1 MNKKIHVGLVGLG
14 GRGSGLLS
22 ILVKMEDIVVTA
34 VSDAYEDRR
43 LNAVDKI
50 ESVTGNKPYSTDDYR
65 DILNRKDIDA
75 VIISTSWAD
84 HIKMAID
91 TMKAGKYAAIEV
103 GGAYSLDECWQ
114 LVKAYEET
122 GVPCMMLENCC
133 YGRNELMVLNMV
145 KKGVFGEVVHCQ
157 GGYRHDLRQEV
168 TEGRENRHYRLI
180 NYMHRNCE
188 NYPTHE
194 LGPIAKILNINQG
207 NRMLAL
213 TSIASKSRGLNDYIL
228 RNKGRQYD
236 LADYVFA
243 QGDVVTTTI
252 RCAHGETI
260 ALTLDT
266 TLPRAYSRG
275 FVVQGTKA
283 MYMEDN
289 NSLFI
294 DGVHNKYEFSWNEQW
309 NNMEKYR
316 EQYDH
321 PLWQDYKPG
330 SEDGHGGMDFLVL
343 SAFFD
348 SVKRQV
354 QTPVDVYDAAAW
366 MSITALSEQSISM
379 GGMPVAIPDFT
390 NGKWQNRNA
399 SPEGI
404 YCLDQVYEK

>member
-1 MNKKIHVGLVGLG
+1 MDKKIHVGLIGLG
-14 GRGSGLLS
+14 KRGVGLLS
-22 ILVKMEDIVVTA
+22 ILVKMEDVIVTA

-50 ESVTGNKPYSTDDYR
+50 VSFTGSKPYYSDNYK

-75 VIISTSWAD
+75 VIVSTSWAD
-84 HIKMAID
+84 HINIVID
-91 TMKAGKYAAIEV
+91 SMKAGKYVAFEV
-103 GGAYSLDECWQ
+103 GGAYSEDECWQ

-122 GVPCMMLENCC
+122 GIPCMMLENCC
-133 YGRNELMVLNMV
+133 YGRNELMVSNMV
-145 KKGVFGEVVHCQ
+145 RKGVFGEIVHCR
-157 GGYRHDLRQEV
+157 GGYHHDLREEV
-168 TEGRENRHYRLI
+168 AFGRENRHYRLI

-194 LGPIAKILNINQG
+194 LGPIAKILNINRG

-213 TSIASKSRGLNDYIL
+213 TSMASKARGLNEYIL
-228 RNKGRQYD
+228 KNKGRQYD
-236 LADYVFA
+236 LADYSFA
-243 QGDVVTTTI
+243 QGDVETTTI

-260 ALTLDT
+260 VLTLDT

-275 FVVQGTKA
+275 LVIQGTKA

-294 DGVHNKYEFSWNEQW
+294 DGVHNDYEFSWNKQW

-316 EQYDH
+316 EQYEH
-321 PLWQDYKPG
+321 PLWRNYKPD
-330 SEDGHGGMDFLVL
+330 SSDSHGGMDFLVL

-348 SVKRQV
+348 SVRRQV
-354 QTPVDVYDAAAW
+354 QTAIDVYDAASW
-366 MSITALSEQSISM
+366 MSIAAFSEQSISM
-379 GGMPVAIPDFT
+379 GGMPVPVPDFT
-390 NGKWQNRNA
+390 NGKWLNRKP
-399 SPEGI
+399 SPGGI